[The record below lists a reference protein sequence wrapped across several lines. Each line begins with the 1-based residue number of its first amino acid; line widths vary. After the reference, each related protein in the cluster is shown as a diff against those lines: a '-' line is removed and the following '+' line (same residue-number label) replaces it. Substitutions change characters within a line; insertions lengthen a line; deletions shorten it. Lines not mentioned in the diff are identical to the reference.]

1 LLGVYMRKLRDAHVG
16 LFRLLKEDPPM
27 REIPLPVTPVITNQM
42 TWENGKGVA
51 DGDTPFLVFSLN
63 ESVYVA
69 GIRLRYAYPEY
80 RGGSPPFSLEW
91 KRADQSDFRPD
102 QRFWS
107 DTIDTGPGEHVMT
120 VWVLDTIQQLLIR
133 PNNQPGFFDLYEIV
147 LLVPVPLYSPGDR
160 IVPSQ
165 VASDVYLRG
174 GWNERGKEE
183 IRWSSEEAVIEFS
196 LTTTQLLHLRMMAN
210 TYQFEQPVI
219 VRLNGQTVGTLR
231 GDGGPLRLMELAMPS
246 EAVHEDNTLT

>member
-1 LLGVYMRKLRDAHVG
+1 
-16 LFRLLKEDPPM
+16 
-27 REIPLPVTPVITNQM
+27 
-42 TWENGKGVA
+42 
-51 DGDTPFLVFSLN
+51 
-63 ESVYVA
+63 
-69 GIRLRYAYPEY
+69 
-80 RGGSPPFSLEW
+80 
-91 KRADQSDFRPD
+91 
-102 QRFWS
+102 
-107 DTIDTGPGEHVMT
+107 
-120 VWVLDTIQQLLIR
+120 
-133 PNNQPGFFDLYEIV
+133 YEIV

-174 GWNERGKEE
+174 GWHERGKEE

-246 EAVHEDNTLT
+246 EAVHEDNTLTLVMPEATSPRKLGVGDDERTLGLQVAWVELVP